1 MDCIEV
7 QEKNW
12 SKNFEKCSN
21 AVADP
26 GGAGGPCSPLFL
38 DQTEAR
44 RAEKNV
50 F

>member
-1 MDCIEV
+1 MK
-7 QEKNW
+7 QW

-26 GGAGGPCSPLFL
+26 GGGGGGGGDGGPCSPLFL
-38 DQTEAR
+38 NQTEAR